1 MEDLN
6 NHCVAFCK
14 EFHVEVLKSS
24 RKVRCGVSMLLIV
37 SLIEKFN
44 TSAASGIACVLL
56 IA

>member
-24 RKVRCGVSMLLIV
+24 RKVSCGVSTLCIQQPVALHA
-37 SLIEKFN
+37 F
-44 TSAASGIACVLL
+44 C
-56 IA
+56 